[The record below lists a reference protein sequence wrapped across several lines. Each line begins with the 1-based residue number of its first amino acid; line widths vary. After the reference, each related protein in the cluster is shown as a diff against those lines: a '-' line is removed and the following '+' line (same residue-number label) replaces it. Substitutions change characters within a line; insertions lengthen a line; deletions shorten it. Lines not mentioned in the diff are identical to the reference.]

1 MVFKEEKEEEQ
12 CQKESAE
19 GKPERAAREERDA
32 KQIEEENRLNIYFN
46 NLKNNILLLK
56 YVRKKIISTSL
67 F

>member
-1 MVFKEEKEEEQ
+1 MVFTEEKEKEEQ

-19 GKPERAAREERDA
+19 GKQEKVARDA
-32 KQIEEENRLNIYFN
+32 KQIEEENKLNIYFN

-56 YVRKKIISTSL
+56 YVGKKIISTSL